1 VHTFG
6 PQDPDVLYT
15 PEAVSAELA
24 GLRIVRAE
32 RVHRAVDRDDGPA
45 TAVDTM
51 VRAVRET

>member
-1 VHTFG
+1 VYSTS
-6 PQDPDVLYT
+6 
-15 PEAVSAELA
+15 EAVSAELA